1 MNKRIRIATLLMRML
16 CAIAIL
22 SLGLAHK
29 PPQVMAAAIGT
40 AALVLPDGT
49 YADICVSHSAIKHP
63 SATLYCEACMLAGS
77 TLLPQPDTDGWLLS
91 SFPSLYNG
99 QKAVVA
105 HLVQKAVERP
115 HSRAPPIV
123 S

>member
-1 MNKRIRIATLLMRML
+1 MTRRRGIANLLARML
-16 CAIAIL
+16 CVIAIL

-29 PPQVMAAAIGT
+29 PPQVMAAAMET
-40 AALVLPDGT
+40 AGLRLPDGT
-49 YADICVSHSAIKHP
+49 YADICLSDSAIKHP

-91 SFPSLYNG
+91 NFPSLYNA
-99 QKAVVA
+99 QKAVVT
-105 HLVQKAVERP
+105 HLIQKAVERP
-115 HSRAPPIV
+115 RSRAPPVV

>member
-1 MNKRIRIATLLMRML
+1 MLKRTGIATLLTRML
-16 CAIAIL
+16 CVIAIL

-29 PPQVMAAAIGT
+29 PPQVMAAVIET

-49 YADICVSHSAIKHP
+49 YADICLSDSAIKHP

-77 TLLPQPDTDGWLLS
+77 TLLPQPDTDGWILS
-91 SFPSLYNG
+91 SFPSLHNA
-99 QKAVVA
+99 QKAVIA

-115 HSRAPPIV
+115 RSRAPPVV

>member
-1 MNKRIRIATLLMRML
+1 MIKGMWRATLLTRML

-29 PPQVMAAAIGT
+29 PPQVMAAAIET

-49 YADICVSHSAIKHP
+49 YADICLSDLAIKHP
-63 SATLYCEACMLAGS
+63 SATLYCEACVLAGS
-77 TLLPQPDTDGWLLS
+77 TLLPQPEAGAWLLS
-91 SFPSLYNG
+91 SFPSLYNA
-99 QKAVVA
+99 QKPEVA
-105 HLVQKAVERP
+105 HLVQQAVERP
-115 HSRAPPIV
+115 RSRAPPVV

>member
-1 MNKRIRIATLLMRML
+1 MIKGMWRATLLTRML

-29 PPQVMAAAIGT
+29 PPQVMAAAIET

-49 YADICVSHSAIKHP
+49 YADICLSDSAIKHP
-63 SATLYCEACMLAGS
+63 SATLYCEACVLAGS
-77 TLLPQPDTDGWLLS
+77 TLLLQPEAGAWLLS
-91 SFPSLYNG
+91 SFPSLYNA
-99 QKAVVA
+99 QKPEVA
-105 HLVQKAVERP
+105 HLVQQAVERP
-115 HSRAPPIV
+115 RSRAPPVV

>member
-1 MNKRIRIATLLMRML
+1 MTKRIRIATLLTRML
-16 CAIAIL
+16 CVIAIL

-29 PPQVMAAAIGT
+29 PPQVMAAAIET

-49 YADICVSHSAIKHP
+49 YADICLSDSAIKHP
-63 SATLYCEACMLAGS
+63 LATLYCEACMLAGL

-91 SFPSLYNG
+91 SFPSLYNA
-99 QKAVVA
+99 QKTVVA

-115 HSRAPPIV
+115 RSRAPPVV